1 MITFGQARKR
11 FWGWL
16 GRSGSGFWSD
26 VMRLFKF
33 PVMALRV
40 LTIYPQDFPHS
51 TSEFLAWPLCHCH
64 SCLWEQTQTLYCS
77 LKEPMSSGP
86 CLHASLCHSP
96 WCFLYSSQSSSTR
109 TWSSFIKSMSLHMLV
124 PPKNVVSGSTHLGI
138 TVPER
143 SPDNT
148 LSPSLSHH
156 TFNHFIKCINIWNKH
171 G

>member
-1 MITFGQARKR
+1 MAWKKWVEKNVNWLMIIFGQARKS

-16 GRSGSGFWSD
+16 GRSGSGFWSN

-109 TWSSFIKSMSLHMLV
+109 TWSSSIKSMSLHVSPTEKCCLQFHSSGYHRTSEV
-124 PPKNVVSGSTHLGI
+124 PWQH
-138 TVPER
+138 
-143 SPDNT
+143 
-148 LSPSLSHH
+148 SLPFTIISH
-156 TFNHFIKCINIWNKH
+156 F
-171 G
+171 